1 MLFCS
6 YFNFLNTETYAGNCK
21 AYACKKQ
28 EMLTN
33 VFSRRI
39 QSIVYPLEAKAIRP
53 GELDGK
59 IVGLII
65 YSRVDDR

>member
-1 MLFCS
+1 
-6 YFNFLNTETYAGNCK
+6 
-21 AYACKKQ
+21 
-28 EMLTN
+28 MLTN